1 MVLANRSDGVQDTTV
16 LSTSSSSSI
25 AVSYDL
31 ADIGL
36 SVFGGIGKEGQGDGK
51 ELDHSTIGVTYAY
64 GPVKVGYQ
72 LNDEDDTDASA
83 TTTDL
88 ETEIYSIAF
97 MVNDNLSLSYG
108 AHNSDQAGSATDQ
121 EIESFQASYSMGGIT
136 INLKDSEVTGLSNVA
151 NQNHDTTE
159 ILVTFAF

>member
-1 MVLANRSDGVQDTTV
+1 
-16 LSTSSSSSI
+16 
-25 AVSYDL
+25 
-31 ADIGL
+31 
-36 SVFGGIGKEGQGDGK
+36 
-51 ELDHSTIGVTYAY
+51 
-64 GPVKVGYQ
+64 
-72 LNDEDDTDASA
+72 
-83 TTTDL
+83 L

-136 INLKDSEVTGLSNVA
+136 INLKDSEVTGLANAA
-151 NQNHDTTE
+151 NQTHDTTE